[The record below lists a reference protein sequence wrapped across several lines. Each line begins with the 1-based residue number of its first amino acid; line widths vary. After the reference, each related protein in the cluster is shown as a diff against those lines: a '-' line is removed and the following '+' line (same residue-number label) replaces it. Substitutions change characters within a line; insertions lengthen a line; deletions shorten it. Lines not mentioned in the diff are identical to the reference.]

1 MSEGERHDL
10 VEVQMRRFAW
20 RLGLALA
27 FIAALPALI
36 GWIVTPPGG
45 RYLGFQLNVD
55 DHMVYTAW
63 MRQALEGRFLFDN
76 RFTTDAQPGLTL
88 HLYFL
93 VLGWIS
99 KLLGPAVTVTLARVG
114 FTYLFVVIA
123 NRLIL
128 ELRWKLFVSKLA
140 LFIVCVGG
148 GLGFMLWQTFGV
160 AVSQPE
166 LNPIEGMIAALT
178 HRGLPT
184 DVWQPEGFVFPS
196 MLTNSLFMVSL
207 CLIGLTAIAIVR
219 CRQSWRPVLWG
230 AAAFGI
236 LMNIHSYDVLL
247 LAIVCVGLLVATLA
261 CQPAQAEDE
270 PPGVPTSAWAL
281 RVAVIGIG
289 AVPAALWFVHVLRN
303 DPVFQARAATLTFTP
318 SFRQIAVGYL
328 PLLILGFIGLAA
340 EARSVRA
347 RIGIG
352 LLVLG
357 VAAMYLL
364 APPSKDA
371 FWMSGPVWGC
381 ALGLGLAIVALLA
394 RPKPAENLVIAWAVL
409 GLVAPYIP
417 GLFQRKL
424 LMGLAIPWAILAAAG
439 LWVIL
444 RGLERSSR
452 NLVAALAVLILAGTS
467 LRWFTREIQLQ
478 RTNVSNTTLHPVILE
493 SDAVAI
499 VRALDKVSRERT
511 VVVAIPGVASPTDDP
526 DVFRSPIIPDLN
538 PILSGLAG
546 VYTYAGHWSET
557 PDYGKRR
564 AESTRLFFDNGTTD
578 EQRLAFL
585 HGIGAD
591 YIVAP
596 QPSAFPDAGFADLH
610 GLGTVEVSGTKFDLI
625 RVFSE

>member
-1 MSEGERHDL
+1 MVEGERHDL
-10 VEVQMRRFAW
+10 VEAQMRRFAW

-27 FIAALPALI
+27 FVAALPALI
-36 GWIVTPPGG
+36 GWLVTPPGG
-45 RYLGFQLNVD
+45 RYLGFQINVD
-55 DHMVYTAW
+55 DHMVYAAW
-63 MRQALEGRFLFDN
+63 MRQAVEGRIFFDN

-99 KLLGPAVTVTLARVG
+99 KILGPAITVTLARIG
-114 FTYLFVVIA
+114 FTYLFVVLA

-140 LFIVCVGG
+140 LFVVCVGG
-148 GLGFMLWQTFGV
+148 GFGFMLWQTFGV
-160 AVSQPE
+160 AVSQPA
-166 LNPIEGMIAALT
+166 LNPIEGFVAALT

-207 CLIGLTAIAIVR
+207 CLIALTLLAILR
-219 CRQSWRPVLWG
+219 CREGWRPVLWG
-230 AAAFGI
+230 AVAFGV

-247 LAIVCVGLLVATLA
+247 VAIVCVGLLAATLA
-261 CQPAQAEDE
+261 SKAETPE
-270 PPGVPTSAWAL
+270 GETTIAPSQWAI
-281 RVAVIGIG
+281 RVAIIGLG
-289 AVPAALWFVHVLRN
+289 ALPAALWFVYVLRN

-318 SFRQIAVGYL
+318 SFRQIAIGYL
-328 PLLILGFIGLAA
+328 PLILLGIVGFLA
-340 EARSVRA
+340 EARTLRE
-347 RIGIG
+347 RIGVGILVVG
-352 LLVLG
+352 LAV
-357 VAAMYLL
+357 MYAL

-371 FWMSGPVWGC
+371 FWMGAPAWGA
-381 ALGLGLAIVALLA
+381 ALVVGLVVIVLLA
-394 RPKPAENLVIAWAVL
+394 RPKPAENLVISWAVL
-409 GLVAPYIP
+409 GVVAPYIP

-444 RGLERSSR
+444 RSLERSSR
-452 NLVAALAVLILAGTS
+452 NLVAALAILILAGTS

-478 RTNVSNTTLHPVILE
+478 RTNVSNTTVHPVMLD

-499 VRALDKVSRERT
+499 IRALSNTPKRT

-538 PILSGLAG
+538 PILSGLTG

-564 AESTRLFFDNGTTD
+564 AEATRLFFDNGATD
-578 EQRLAFL
+578 EQRMAFL
-585 HGIGAD
+585 RGIGAE
-591 YIVAP
+591 YVIAP
-596 QPSAFPDAGFADLH
+596 QPSAFPDAGLADLRP
-610 GLGTVEVSGTKFDLI
+610 LGTVVVSGTKFDLI
-625 RVFSE
+625 QLLP